1 MPDLHTV
8 LLALTQSLVMA
19 LIFAIC
25 ARVLLSFLVRDF
37 RNPLSRFVYDITEP
51 ILAPVR
57 RVFPA
62 AMGLDFSPMVA
73 LIGLY
78 LVWALVAKL

>member
-1 MPDLHTV
+1 MPDLHTIF
-8 LLALTQSLVMA
+8 LTLAQSLVMA

-25 ARVLLSFLVRDF
+25 ARVLLSFLVQDW
-37 RNPLSRFVYDITEP
+37 RNPLSRFVYDVTEP

-57 RVFPA
+57 RIFPS

-78 LVWALVAKL
+78 LVWALVARL